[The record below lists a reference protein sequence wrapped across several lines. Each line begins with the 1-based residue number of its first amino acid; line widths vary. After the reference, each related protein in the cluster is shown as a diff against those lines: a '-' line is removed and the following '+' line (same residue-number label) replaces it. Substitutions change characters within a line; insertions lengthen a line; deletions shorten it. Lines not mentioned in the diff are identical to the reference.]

1 MRSDLD
7 FVSQKCAQSG
17 CFACAH
23 ARNGGGC
30 VSSAVVT
37 ADTHKVQKH
46 RGATRGTVCSFI
58 NALFISSADTLLKSA
73 QTNASMTCN
82 C

>member
-46 RGATRGTVCSFI
+46 RGATRGTVCSFNQRI
-58 NALFISSADTLLKSA
+58 NDVQLLSRRVYH
-73 QTNASMTCN
+73 QRLV
-82 C
+82 